1 MVVFPLQKAYHT
13 AMSTL
18 AKNTAFL
25 TGASIL
31 QKIVAFFYFPLLA
44 RALGTANTGVYF
56 LTLATVTSFAVFADL
71 GITSVLI
78 RDIAA
83 HRENASSILQKTLGV
98 KVFAVLIAIILAG
111 TFPTFLGFDA
121 SNITLI
127 WLAIPILI
135 ADSLSLTFYGVL
147 RGVEELRYESLG
159 IFVGQSLSSI
169 AGLAL
174 IFSHHASL
182 PLLIIALSTG
192 SIWNAI
198 FSMIQVVRRLGSR
211 SLIPTLHH
219 IKPVL
224 VAAFPF
230 FLAAVFVKI
239 YSYVDSFTLKAVIG
253 DSAVG
258 LYSVA
263 YKLTYAFQ
271 FLPLAFIGALYPR
284 FSSVANDPV
293 ELKKTFLDAQW
304 YLALLVAPIVF
315 GIAALAPE
323 LIHAVYGSAY
333 VSSTLPLMILIFVL
347 IPIFFDFPV
356 GALLNATGMQMTK
369 TKIMGV
375 VMVINFCANMILIPM
390 MGIPGAS
397 ISAIISFVGMFSMGV
412 WALRRKISVSLSE
425 WMHTVGGFL
434 LAGVVMMI
442 LVLVLKV
449 IMPWMMTIP
458 IGASIFVLIAVAT
471 KSLTKEHLKHA
482 KSLLRR

>member
-1 MVVFPLQKAYHT
+1 
-13 AMSTL
+13 MSPL

-31 QKIVAFFYFPLLA
+31 QKIIAFFYFALLA
-44 RALGTANTGVYF
+44 RVLGTAETGVYF

-71 GITSVLI
+71 GVTSVLI
-78 RDIAA
+78 RDVAA
-83 HRENASSILQKTLGV
+83 HRDQASEILRKTLGV

-121 SNITLI
+121 SNVTLI

-135 ADSLSLTFYGVL
+135 TDSLSLTFYGVL

-159 IFVGQSLSSI
+159 IFIGQSLSSI
-169 AGLAL
+169 AGLVV
-174 IFSHHASL
+174 IFSHHTSL

-192 SIWNAI
+192 SIWNAG
-198 FSMIQVVRRLGSR
+198 FSMVQVVRRLGSR
-211 SLIPTLHH
+211 SLIPRLHH
-219 IKPVL
+219 VKPVL

-293 ELKKTFLDAQW
+293 ELKRTFLHAQW

-333 VSSTLPLMILIFVL
+333 AASTMALTILIFVL

-369 TKIMGV
+369 TRIMGV
-375 VMVINFCANMILIPM
+375 TMVINFIANMILIPM
-390 MGIPGAS
+390 FGIPGAS
-397 ISAIISFVGMFSMGV
+397 ISAIMSFVAMFGMGV
-412 WALRRKISVSLSE
+412 WALRRKILVSFNE
-425 WMHTVGGFL
+425 WTQTVGGFI
-434 LAGVVMMI
+434 LAGFAMMI
-442 LVLVLKV
+442 VVLLLKTV
-449 IMPWMMTIP
+449 MPWMMTIP
-458 IGASIFVLIAVAT
+458 IGAVVFALLAVVT
-471 KSLTKEHLKHA
+471 KSLTKEHLAQA
-482 KSLLRR
+482 KRLLKR

>member
-1 MVVFPLQKAYHT
+1 
-13 AMSTL
+13 MSTL

-31 QKIVAFFYFPLLA
+31 QKIVAFFYFALLA
-44 RALGTANTGVYF
+44 RALGTAETGVYF

-78 RDIAA
+78 RDVAA
-83 HRENASSILQKTLGV
+83 NRDRASEILRKTLGV
-98 KVFAVLIAIILAG
+98 KAFAILIAIILAG

-192 SIWNAI
+192 SIWNAG
-198 FSMIQVVRRLGSR
+198 FSMIQVVRRLGIR
-211 SLIPTLHH
+211 SLKPTLHH
-219 IKPVL
+219 LKPVL
-224 VAAFPF
+224 IAAFPF

-293 ELKKTFLDAQW
+293 ELKKTFLNAQW

-323 LIHAVYGSAY
+323 LIHMVYGSKYAE
-333 VSSTLPLMILIFVL
+333 STLPLIILIFVL
-347 IPIFFDFPV
+347 IPIFFDFPI
-356 GALLNATGMQMTK
+356 GALLNATGQQMTK
-369 TKIMGV
+369 TKIMGITMIV
-375 VMVINFCANMILIPM
+375 NFFANMILIPM

-397 ISAIISFVGMFSMGV
+397 ISAIVSFVAMFGMGV
-412 WALRRKISVSLSE
+412 WALRRKIHISLNE
-425 WMHTVGGFL
+425 WTQTVGGFII
-434 LAGVVMMI
+434 AGLVMAVV
-442 LVLVLKV
+442 VLVLKTM
-449 IMPWMMTIP
+449 IPWMITIP
-458 IGASIFVLIAVAT
+458 IGAFVFAFIAIAT
-471 KSLTKEHLKHA
+471 KSLTKDHLQHA

>member
-1 MVVFPLQKAYHT
+1 
-13 AMSTL
+13 MSTL

-31 QKIVAFFYFPLLA
+31 QKVVAFFYFAVLA
-44 RALGTANTGVYF
+44 RALGTASTGVYF

-78 RDIAA
+78 RDVAA
-83 HRENASSILQKTLGV
+83 NRNRASEILQKTLGV
-98 KVFAVLIAIILAG
+98 KAFAVLIAIILAA

-169 AGLAL
+169 AGLAV
-174 IFSHHASL
+174 IFSHHTSL

-219 IKPVL
+219 VKPVL

-293 ELKKTFLDAQW
+293 ELKKTFLNAQW

-323 LIHAVYGSAY
+323 LIHIVYGSAY
-333 VSSTLPLMILIFVL
+333 ALSTLPLTILIFVL
-347 IPIFFDFPV
+347 IPIFFDFPI
-356 GALLNATGMQMTK
+356 GALLNATGQQMMK

-375 VMVINFCANMILIPM
+375 TMVINFCANMILIPI
-390 MGIPGAS
+390 MGISGAS
-397 ISAIISFVGMFSMGV
+397 ISAVISFIAMFGMGI
-412 WALRRKISVSLSE
+412 WALRRKIHVSLAE
-425 WMHTVGGFL
+425 WTHTVGGFIF
-434 LAGVVMMI
+434 AGVLMMVV
-442 LVLVLKV
+442 VLLLKTM
-449 IMPWMMTIP
+449 MPWMMTIP
-458 IGASIFVLIAVAT
+458 VGAVVFLLIAVAT
-471 KSLTKEHLKHA
+471 KSLTKEHLAQAKRLLKH
-482 KSLLRR
+482 